1 MNGLATALITLLRR
15 DLILALRRRQDALV
29 VLGFFVVVVSL
40 FPLGVGPDPQLLRS
54 MAPGVLWVSALLATM
69 LSLERLFS
77 DDFRDGSLEQILL
90 APQPLSLL
98 VGSKI
103 LAHWLITG
111 LPLVLISP
119 LLGMQLGLDGT
130 EILTLMAA
138 LLLGTPILSLVG
150 AIGAALTLGLRGGG
164 VLISLLIL
172 PLYVPALVLGAGAV
186 DAVMYGSSAQ
196 AHLSLMAALLILTLL
211 LAPWA
216 IAAALRIMLD

>member
-1 MNGLATALITLLRR
+1 MLQALLALLQR
-15 DLILALRRRQDALV
+15 DLLLAVRRRQDALV

-69 LSLERLFS
+69 LSLERLFA
-77 DDFRDGSLEQILL
+77 DDFRDGSLEQLL
-90 APQPLSLL
+90 LTPQPLPLL
-98 VGSKI
+98 VLMKI
-103 LAHWLITG
+103 LAHWLVTG

-119 LLGMQLGLDGT
+119 LLGMQLNLDGA
-130 EILTLMAA
+130 EIVVLMTA

-150 AIGAALTLGLRGGG
+150 AIGAGLTLGLRGGG

-172 PLYVPALVLGAGAV
+172 PLYVPALIMGSGAV
-186 DAVMYGSSAQ
+186 DAVMYGSSPE
-196 AHLSLMAALLILTLL
+196 AHLSLLAALLIFTLL

>member
-90 APQPLSLL
+90 SPQPLSLL

-130 EILTLMAA
+130 EILILMTA

>member
-1 MNGLATALITLLRR
+1 MLRALMALLRR
-15 DLILALRRRQDALV
+15 DLLLAMRRRQDALV

-69 LSLERLFS
+69 LSLERLFA
-77 DDFRDGSLEQILL
+77 DDFRDGSLEQLL
-90 APQPLSLL
+90 LTPQPLPLL
-98 VGSKI
+98 VLMKI
-103 LAHWLITG
+103 LAHWLVTG

-119 LLGMQLGLDGT
+119 LLGMQLNLDGT
-130 EILTLMAA
+130 EIAVLMMA

-150 AIGAALTLGLRGGG
+150 AIGAGLTLGLRGGG

-172 PLYVPALVLGAGAV
+172 PLYVPALIMGAGAV
-186 DAVMYGSSAQ
+186 DAVMYGSSPD
-196 AHLSLMAALLILTLL
+196 AHLSLLAALLIFTLL

>member
-1 MNGLATALITLLRR
+1 MNGLATALFTLLRR

-90 APQPLSLL
+90 APQPLSLM
-98 VGSKI
+98 VMSKI

-119 LLGMQLGLDGT
+119 LLGMQLNLDGT

-216 IAAALRIMLD
+216 IAAALRIMSD